1 MSNLV
6 QLGLSVTESLAVH
19 KRGKNTPFIGA
30 VGFTTCPFSECDLQW
45 YTFLPLGPRNRPP
58 ELFWRPGPGR
68 LYHLLYTK
76 SGSERQPTDQLA
88 KVRFTKPQ
96 GTRFQG

>member
-6 QLGLSVTESLAVH
+6 QLGLSVTESSAVH
-19 KRGKNTPFIGA
+19 KRGKHTPFIGA
-30 VGFTTCPFSECDLQW
+30 VGFTTYPFFEYDLQ

-58 ELFWRPGPGR
+58 ELFWRPGADR

-76 SGSERQPTDQLA
+76 SGPERQPRYQLA
-88 KVRFTKPQ
+88 KI
-96 GTRFQG
+96 